1 MKRLKLMIP
10 GPIEV
15 APEVLEPMSAPLE
28 AHYGAEW
35 TSFYRRVIEGLRGVF
50 KTRGKV
56 FLLVGSGSAGL
67 DAAICSTV
75 GDGGRILVL
84 QNGFFGERIAEI
96 ARSYT
101 PHVEVLRFPWGEAVC
116 PEKVDEAL
124 RRGPADV
131 VAVVH
136 CETSTGVL
144 NPVEELGWVCSR
156 HGALL
161 VVDAIS
167 TLGIEPLEMDR
178 WGIGVC
184 VAASQKGL
192 EAPPGLAPVAVGQEA
207 WEFISRRRSPGWYLN
222 LKVWHRY
229 EERWGDW
236 HPHPV
241 THAVN
246 NVKALWRGLERITAE
261 GLEPRFRRHREVT
274 QHLRQGLGELGLRP
288 VIPEEI
294 ASHGVTAVEVPGG
307 QVDRLL
313 RILREEHGYLL
324 AGSLGEWRGR
334 VFRVGHM
341 GPNAAFS
348 VVDALLAAIRR
359 ALGELES

>member
-15 APEVLEPMSAPLE
+15 APEVLRPMSEPLE

-35 TSFYRRVIEGLRGVF
+35 TSFYRRVIEAIRKVF
-50 KTRGKV
+50 KTRGRV

-101 PHVEVLRFPWGEAVC
+101 PHVEVLRFPWGEAVY
-116 PEKVDEAL
+116 PERVEEAL
-124 RRGPADV
+124 RRRPTDV

-144 NPVEELGWVCSR
+144 NPVEELGRVCSR

-178 WGIGVC
+178 WGIGIC

-192 EAPPGLAPVAVGQEA
+192 EAPPGLAPVAVSEEA
-207 WEFISRRRSPGWYLN
+207 WEFISRRESPGWYLN

-229 EERWGDW
+229 EESWGSW

-246 NVKALWRGLERITAE
+246 NVKALWKGLERIFAE
-261 GLEPRFRRHREVT
+261 GLEARFRRHREVA
-274 QHLRQGLGELGLRP
+274 QHLRRGLEGLGLQP
-288 VIPEEI
+288 AIPEMI

-313 RILREEHGYLL
+313 QTLREEHGYLL

-341 GPNAAFS
+341 GPNATLP
-348 VVDALLAAIRR
+348 VIDALLEAIRWSLKEFR
-359 ALGELES
+359 